1 MKDRRAPSAAARPPE
16 PQPGTVIGGR
26 YQLVE
31 VAGRG
36 GMADVWRG
44 TVVGDHG
51 FSKIVAIKQMH
62 TALAE
67 KPAYVKMFIEEAR
80 LGAQLESPNLAE
92 VRDFVTED
100 GNYYLVME
108 WVEGVDLGTWVK
120 WHRDKGEETRW
131 EMVAAIGIGILRGL
145 AAAHERQ
152 DAEGNSAP
160 VVHRDVSPHN
170 VLLTTKGLVKL
181 IDFGLALA
189 PDRTSE
195 STEPGVVKGKM
206 AYLSPEI
213 VGGGK
218 PIPASDL
225 FACGTVMWEAL
236 VGRKL
241 FDGPSDFDTYKKV
254 RDCVVQPLRPAR
266 ADVPAP
272 LAALIHR
279 ALSAAPDQRFPTARE
294 FARQIATVL
303 KKSTM
308 RKDLH
313 HVLAKSVWDARADL
327 GMGHRTGDPGTT
339 TPIADV
345 RDFTPPVEERKGLW
359 HKLPFLGRRRS

>member
-1 MKDRRAPSAAARPPE
+1 MTSPARRPPE
-16 PQPGTVIGGR
+16 PEPGTIIGGR
-26 YQLVE
+26 YQLLE

-36 GMADVWRG
+36 GMADVWRAQVTG
-44 TVVGDHG
+44 DFGFTRVVA
-51 FSKIVAIKQMH
+51 VKQMH

-67 KPAYVKMFIEEAR
+67 KPGYVKMFIEEAR
-80 LGAQLESPNLAE
+80 LGSALESPNLAE
-92 VRDFVTED
+92 VRDFVNED

-108 WVEGVDLGTWVK
+108 WVEGVDLGTWIK
-120 WHRDKGEETRW
+120 WHRDRNEDTKW
-131 EMVAAIGIGILRGL
+131 ELVCAIGVGILRGL
-145 AAAHERQ
+145 AAAHERIG
-152 DAEGNSAP
+152 DDGKVVP

-195 STEPGVVKGKM
+195 ATEPGVVKGKM

-213 VGGGK
+213 VNGGA
-218 PIPASDL
+218 PVPASDL
-225 FACGTVMWEAL
+225 FACGSVMWEAL

-241 FDGPSDFDTYKKV
+241 FDGATDFDTYKKV
-254 RDCVVQPLRPAR
+254 RDCVIQPLRPAR
-266 ADVPAP
+266 TDVPAP

-279 ALSAAPDQRFPTARE
+279 ALAATPDQRFPTARE
-294 FARQIATVL
+294 FARQLATVL

-313 HVLAKSVWDARADL
+313 TVLARSVHDARSGL
-327 GMGHRTGDPGTT
+327 GMGHKTGDPMTA
-339 TPIADV
+339 TPVVDM
-345 RDFTPPVEERKGLW
+345 RDHTPPVEERKGLW
-359 HKLPFLGRRRS
+359 HRLPGFLGLGGKKR